1 MGRGGLSLW
10 SRLTLSPEGLQMAA
24 VQDRRELILS
34 TAAEMFARKGL
45 RATTVRGIAD
55 SVGVL
60 SGSLYHHFPSK
71 DAIVHEVLT
80 RYLDAIRAR
89 YAVVLASGKDPANCL
104 HDLVVTSLEVAE
116 EQPHATAIYQNE
128 AQYLREMPGFSEI
141 QSAADQIQQAWLQV
155 IAAGAA
161 DGSFRDDI
169 PPRVFYR
176 LIRDAVWLSV
186 RWHRPDGP
194 YSTGQ
199 FAEDVTSLFLHG
211 FAAGDHARKK
221 ANGAMKVKAE
231 KA

>member
-1 MGRGGLSLW
+1 
-10 SRLTLSPEGLQMAA
+10 MAE

-55 SVGVL
+55 AVGVL

-71 DAIVHEVLT
+71 DAIADEVLT
-80 RYLDAIRAR
+80 RYLDAIRVR
-89 YAVVLASGKDPANCL
+89 YAVVLASGKDPADCL

-128 AQYLREMPGFSEI
+128 AQYLREMPGFGNI
-141 QSAADQIQQAWLQV
+141 QSAAAEIQQAWLQV
-155 IAAGAA
+155 IAAGVA
-161 DGSFRDDI
+161 DGSFRNDI

-199 FAEDVTSLFLHG
+199 LAEDVTSLYLHG
-211 FAAGDHARKK
+211 FAAGGRTRGK
-221 ANGAMKVKAE
+221 ADGSVKVTAKNG
-231 KA
+231 

>member
-1 MGRGGLSLW
+1 M
-10 SRLTLSPEGLQMAA
+10 TE

-55 SVGVL
+55 AVGVL

-71 DAIVHEVLT
+71 DAIVDEVLT

-89 YAVVLASGKDPANCL
+89 YAVVLASGKGPAECL

-116 EQPHATAIYQNE
+116 EQPHATAVYQNE
-128 AQYLREMPGFSEI
+128 AQYLREMPGFSDI
-141 QSAADQIQQAWLQV
+141 QSAASEIQQAWLQV
-155 IAAGAA
+155 ISAGVA

-199 FAEDVTSLFLHG
+199 LAEDVTSLFLHG
-211 FAAGDHARKK
+211 FAADDRAGKK
-221 ANGAMKVKAE
+221 ANASVKI
-231 KA
+231 KSKKG

>member
-1 MGRGGLSLW
+1 MSG
-10 SRLTLSPEGLQMAA
+10 

-80 RYLDAIRAR
+80 RYLDAIKAR
-89 YAVVLASGKDPANCL
+89 YAVVLAGGKDPADRL

-141 QSAADQIQQAWLQV
+141 QSAADEIQQAWLQV
-155 IAAGAA
+155 IAAGVA

-186 RWHRPDGP
+186 RWHRPEGP
-194 YSTGQ
+194 YSTSQ
-199 FAEDVTSLFLHG
+199 FAEDVTSLFLYG

-221 ANGAMKVKAE
+221 ANGSVKVKAE
-231 KA
+231 TG